1 MILMAKNI
9 DGIYNA
15 DPRIDPTATRYDEI
29 TYGEILEQ
37 KLRAL
42 DMSATLMCMENDLR
56 CYAFAL
62 QDPQNIY
69 RVVMGERVGTEM
81 HN

>member
-1 MILMAKNI
+1 
-9 DGIYNA
+9 
-15 DPRIDPTATRYDEI
+15 
-29 TYGEILEQ
+29 
-37 KLRAL
+37 
-42 DMSATLMCMENDLR
+42 MENDLR

-81 HN
+81 HI